1 MFIEL
6 YEMALALADDKS
18 VSTCSFASFS
28 LVRARACALRG
39 YWGRMLRAS
48 ALREADP
55 LHQRWRRPTAASSAS
70 TGRAADRFNSGA
82 NERAKLRWRSAF
94 GHANLRSTTIG
105 ERDHENKNEVPK
117 G

>member
-55 LHQRWRRPTAASSAS
+55 LHQRV
-70 TGRAADRFNSGA
+70 
-82 NERAKLRWRSAF
+82 AKAHCSQLRVYWTRC
-94 GHANLRSTTIG
+94 GPL
-105 ERDHENKNEVPK
+105 
-117 G
+117 